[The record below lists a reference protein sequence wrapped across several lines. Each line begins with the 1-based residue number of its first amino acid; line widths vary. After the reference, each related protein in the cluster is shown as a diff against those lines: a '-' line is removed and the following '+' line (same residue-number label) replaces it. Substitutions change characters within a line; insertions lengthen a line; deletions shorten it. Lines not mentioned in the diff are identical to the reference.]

1 MISSQKIKKR
11 SLMDLGGIFS
21 LFSSR
26 EISLFFSKFELVN
39 FLNFSKEIENGGIEK
54 MNYGYRE
61 QKLSELGVNDQS
73 FEQG

>member
-1 MISSQKIKKR
+1 M
-11 SLMDLGGIFS
+11 SL
-21 LFSSR
+21 
-26 EISLFFSKFELVN
+26 FSKFEL
-39 FLNFSKEIENGGIEK
+39 LNFWNFSEEIENGGIEK

>member
-1 MISSQKIKKR
+1 MKKS
-11 SLMDLGGIFS
+11 SLMDLGGFMEFFRVLSAEKCHFS
-21 LFSSR
+21 A
-26 EISLFFSKFELVN
+26 SKFEL
-39 FLNFSKEIENGGIEK
+39 LNFWNFSEEIENGGIEK

>member
-1 MISSQKIKKR
+1 MKKS

-26 EISLFFSKFELVN
+26 ESSLFFSKFELVN
-39 FLNFSKEIENGGIEK
+39 FWNFSEEIENGGIEK

>member
-1 MISSQKIKKR
+1 
-11 SLMDLGGIFS
+11 MDLEGFMEFF
-21 LFSSR
+21 LVFPA
-26 EISLFFSKFELVN
+26 EKFHCFSKFELAI
-39 FLNFSKEIENGGIEK
+39 FLNFSEEIENGEFEK